1 MPSYRLV
8 RHRLLGLW
16 PAMVAFL
23 SLLSIGTPAFADLA
37 AAERALAAGDYPAA
51 YREAL
56 PLAEQG
62 DKNAKF
68 IVWFAK
74 EILEIQKAEEE
85 AKNAPP
91 PTGLEAGIE
100 AYSFQK
106 WETAVRELTPLA
118 DAGDAEAQYYL
129 GRTYRDLSFFS
140 GDETDRERGYRYLLM
155 AAKQR
160 HVHAQSYL
168 GSLYLNSGDPED
180 LDKGIAWVLRAFV
193 SSRTQRDAGKLAAA
207 YCYGPDYQRDAN
219 LAAAW
224 LMLSM
229 PDRAFAEPPAVL
241 EEHWEAVRD
250 FWRHVGCF
258 DDAEITKEF
267 VRAAHHRAIALAEA
281 YGISRECLVNLFCA
295 DRVDW

>member
-1 MPSYRLV
+1 MTSCHLVRRLV
-8 RHRLLGLW
+8 SGLW
-16 PAMVAFL
+16 PAAAALL
-23 SLLSIGTPAFADLA
+23 SLLTFATPALADLA
-37 AAERALAAGDYPAA
+37 AADRALARGDYATA

-62 DKNAKF
+62 DKNAKI
-68 IVWFAK
+68 IVLFAK
-74 EILEIQKAEEE
+74 KVLEIQKAEEE

-106 WETAVRELTPLA
+106 WETAVRELAPLA

-129 GRTYRDLSFFS
+129 GRTYRDLSLFS
-140 GDETDRERGYRYLLM
+140 GDEADRERGYRYLLM

-160 HVHAQSYL
+160 HVNAQSFL
-168 GSLYLNSGDPED
+168 GSLYLNSGDPEE
-180 LDKGIAWVLRAFV
+180 LDKGIAWVLRAFAA
-193 SSRTQRDAGKLAAA
+193 RQTYRDAGILAAA

-224 LMLSM
+224 LTLNM
-229 PDRAFAEPPAVL
+229 PDRAFAQPPAVL
-241 EEHWEAVRD
+241 DEHWEEVRN
-250 FWRHVGCF
+250 FWRSSRCF

-267 VRAAHHRAIALAEA
+267 VRAAHRRAIALGAA
-281 YGISRECLVNLFCA
+281 YGISRECLVNHYCP
-295 DRVDW
+295 DRVN